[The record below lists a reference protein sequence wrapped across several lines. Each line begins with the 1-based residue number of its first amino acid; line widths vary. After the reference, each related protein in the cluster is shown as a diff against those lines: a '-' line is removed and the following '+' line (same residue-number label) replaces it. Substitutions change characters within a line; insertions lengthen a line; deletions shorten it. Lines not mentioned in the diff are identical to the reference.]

1 MGKCSRNTFR
11 FIEHFRKLL
20 FQDNKH
26 RLLEISKKI
35 ETLTNKF
42 WLDNKLLYIYIFKRI
57 LLELTL
63 LPVVRESTKTMVP
76 SIFLFD
82 MEVSSGVLSS

>member
-11 FIEHFRKLL
+11 FIEHLRKLL
-20 FQDNKH
+20 FQDKKH

-42 WLDNKLLYIYIFKRI
+42 WLDNKLLYTDI
-57 LLELTL
+57 
-63 LPVVRESTKTMVP
+63 
-76 SIFLFD
+76 
-82 MEVSSGVLSS
+82 

>member
-20 FQDNKH
+20 FQDIKH

-35 ETLTNKF
+35 ETLTNNF
-42 WLDNKLLYIYIFKRI
+42 GWIINFCIQIFKRI

>member
-42 WLDNKLLYIYIFKRI
+42 WLDNKLLYIDI
-57 LLELTL
+57 
-63 LPVVRESTKTMVP
+63 
-76 SIFLFD
+76 
-82 MEVSSGVLSS
+82 